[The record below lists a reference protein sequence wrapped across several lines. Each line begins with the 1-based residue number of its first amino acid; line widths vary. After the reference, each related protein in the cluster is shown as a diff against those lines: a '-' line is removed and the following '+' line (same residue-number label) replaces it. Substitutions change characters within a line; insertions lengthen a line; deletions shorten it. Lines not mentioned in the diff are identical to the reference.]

1 MKELN
6 DLFDTWE
13 KRHFDA
19 GYKRF
24 IRDGIVNEEWW
35 SQEQRVPKICFFLK
49 EARTEQEQGYNLVQD
64 LYNYEPW
71 KLWQRVAVWTQAI
84 QLAFSG
90 ERAYDED
97 KIRMK
102 AHEAVKQTAVV
113 NVKNSN
119 GLAESQG
126 DDLWQ
131 YVRDDKDLLK
141 KELELINP
149 DIIVCGYTFGMLSE
163 VLGNELDMDGT
174 IDTMYGFWK
183 DKLVIDYYHPACHYP
198 NRVNYYALLSI
209 CRLAKEEWEER
220 KVEYAHEANND
231 IRA

>member
-13 KRHFDA
+13 KRHLDA

-35 SQEQRVPKICFFLK
+35 SQEQSVPKICFFLK

-113 NVKNSN
+113 NVKKSN

-209 CRLAKEEWEER
+209 CRLAKEEWKER
-220 KVEYAHEANND
+220 KVEYAHKANND